1 MAPSKASETS
11 PLLREGA
18 TQYSSL
24 NQPISI
30 EDNDINGNI
39 SVITTDGSSPK
50 SSDGDDDLLQR
61 RLNGSP
67 LMVVLVG

>member
-1 MAPSKASETS
+1 MSPSETS

-24 NQPISI
+24 NEPIAI
-30 EDNDINGNI
+30 EDNDIHGNI

-50 SSDGDDDLLQR
+50 STNIDDELLLR

-67 LMVVLVG
+67 LMVVLLG